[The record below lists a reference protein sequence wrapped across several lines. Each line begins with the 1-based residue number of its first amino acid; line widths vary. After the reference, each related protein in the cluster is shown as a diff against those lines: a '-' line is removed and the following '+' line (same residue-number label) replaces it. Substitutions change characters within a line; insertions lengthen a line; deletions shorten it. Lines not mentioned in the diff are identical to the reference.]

1 MTLKKNTWWG
11 VNILFGWFKGRRFYD
26 KTIANDL
33 FIFGILFAKGG
44 SLLEQYIVCLLNV
57 SKSESN
63 KMKCVTNMTVELEL
77 EYWRKNI
84 KGHPLVL

>member
-26 KTIANDL
+26 KTIANECD
-33 FIFGILFAKGG
+33 
-44 SLLEQYIVCLLNV
+44 
-57 SKSESN
+57 
-63 KMKCVTNMTVELEL
+63 TNMTVELEL